1 MTVGG
6 VGEAPFDPGLQL
18 ERTALS
24 WRRTAL
30 ALTVGPLV
38 AARVLAPELGA
49 LSVLAAVGGV
59 ALGGYIAL
67 ASSARYRAIHRRLTG
82 EAGPGP
88 MPGAALLA
96 VLASVPLVGAVV
108 AAVLLIARP

>member
-1 MTVGG
+1 MTTGG

-30 ALTVGPLV
+30 ALTVGPLLV
-38 AARVLAPELGA
+38 ARVLAPELGT

-59 ALGGYIAL
+59 TLGGYVAL
-67 ASSARYRAIHRRLTG
+67 ASSARYRVIHRRLTG
-82 EAGPGP
+82 AADLGPR
-88 MPGAALLA
+88 PGAVPLV
-96 VLASVPLVGAVV
+96 VLTAVPLVGAVV
-108 AAVLLIARP
+108 AMVLLVLH